1 MSLTYDEQTFAVAA
15 VFSDNMVLQR
25 DKPISVFGRG
35 ENGSVVSVSFC
46 GLASQ
51 SRVKNGQWLIT
62 LPPRSATAPQEALT
76 MTVTCGN
83 AEQTFKNI
91 AVGEVWLAG
100 GQSNMELE
108 LKDCDTG
115 AESLAQDIT
124 PNVRFY
130 YTNKLTF
137 EDENYF
143 EAERSSRWKMFD
155 REDAKCWSAVGY
167 YFAKRIADDMGVTVG
182 VIGCNWGGTS
192 AAAWTSRESL
202 FADRDV
208 SIYVEDYDKNRNGRD
223 DSEIIAE
230 YRVIHA
236 KNMTFENP
244 WIDEPQCPA
253 NANSVGVL
261 YNAMLLR
268 VAPYTIAGVIWY
280 QGENDDY
287 RSKLYRKL
295 LTAMIGE
302 WRRVFR
308 NAELPFLIVQ
318 LPIYQ
323 STDWDKDSQSWQ
335 VTRLAQ
341 EMVYRTVKNTGLV
354 IAMDLGEANDI
365 HPKDKKNIGLRLA
378 RQALYLVYGMMT
390 AKAANAPMLKDYYA
404 DGEKMILRVNG
415 ELTPPETAPTEFEI
429 AGEDGVFR
437 LARASIEGEIITL
450 RSAEVPLPKH
460 ARYMW
465 KNNPAVEIFGMNG
478 LPLAPFTTEEGLV
491 L

>member
-1 MSLTYDEQTFAVAA
+1 MSLTYDNQTFSVAA

-25 DKPISVFGRG
+25 GKAISVFGWG
-35 ENGSVVSVSFC
+35 ENGTVVSVSFC
-46 GLASQ
+46 GLTAQ
-51 SRVKNGQWLIT
+51 GRVKNGQWLVK
-62 LPPRSATAPQEALT
+62 LPPQNATAPHESLE
-76 MTVTCGN
+76 MTVKCGDLSK
-83 AEQTFKNI
+83 TFANI

-108 LKDCDTG
+108 LKDCGTG
-115 AESLAQDIT
+115 AESLARDVT

-137 EDENYF
+137 YDEGYF
-143 EAERSSRWKMFD
+143 EAERGSCWKLFD
-155 REDAKCWSAVGY
+155 SENGKCWSAVGY
-167 YFAKRIADDMGVTVG
+167 YFAKRIADSTGVTVG

-202 FADRDV
+202 LADKDV
-208 SIYVEDYDKNRNGRD
+208 SIYVDDYDRGMGGRD
-223 DSEIIAE
+223 EAEVVAE
-230 YRVIHA
+230 YREIHA

-261 YNAMLLR
+261 YNSMLLR

-280 QGENDDY
+280 QGENDDF
-287 RSKLYRKL
+287 RSKIYRKL

-318 LPIYQ
+318 LPVYQ
-323 STDWDKDSQSWQ
+323 STGWDVDSQSWQ
-335 VTRLAQ
+335 IVRLAQ
-341 EMVYRTVKNTGLV
+341 ELVYRSVKHTGLV
-354 IAMDLGEANDI
+354 IAMDLGEADDI
-365 HPKDKKNIGLRLA
+365 HPKDKLNIGLRLA
-378 RQALYLVYGMMT
+378 RQALYLVYGMIT
-390 AKAANAPMLKDYYA
+390 AKAADAPLLKDFYA
-404 DGEKMILRVNG
+404 KSEKMILHVSG
-415 ELTPPETAPTEFEI
+415 ELIAPKLPPTEFEL
-429 AGEDGVFR
+429 AREDGVFR
-437 LARASIEGEIITL
+437 PAIAQICGDTIVLSGADVTN
-450 RSAEVPLPKH
+450 PLH

-465 KNNPAVEIFGMNG
+465 KNNPAVEVFGANG